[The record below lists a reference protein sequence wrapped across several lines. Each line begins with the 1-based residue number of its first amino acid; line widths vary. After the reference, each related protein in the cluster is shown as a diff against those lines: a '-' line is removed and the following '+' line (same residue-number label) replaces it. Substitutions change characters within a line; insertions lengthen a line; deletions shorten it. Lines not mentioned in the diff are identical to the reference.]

1 MSKSVFNPEIKTVLD
16 QILPGIPGVTPGK
29 MFGYPAYYI
38 RDKLFACVYENGV
51 GIKVPGKKAEEL
63 AGTPGFTY
71 FQPLGRGKMTSWIFL
86 ERSDPEDYAKELPLF
101 MTSIEFVASVTDSK
115 KK

>member
-1 MSKSVFNPEIKTVLD
+1 MSKAVFNPEIKTVLD

-38 RDKLFACVYENGV
+38 RDKLFACIYENGV
-51 GIKVPGKKAEEL
+51 GIKVPGKRAEDL
-63 AGTPGFTY
+63 AGMPGFTF
-71 FQPLGRGKMTSWIFL
+71 FQPLGRAKMKSWIFL
-86 ERSDPEDYAKELPLF
+86 ERSEPRDFLNELPLF
-101 MTSIEFVASVTDSK
+101 MTSIEYVASTADK